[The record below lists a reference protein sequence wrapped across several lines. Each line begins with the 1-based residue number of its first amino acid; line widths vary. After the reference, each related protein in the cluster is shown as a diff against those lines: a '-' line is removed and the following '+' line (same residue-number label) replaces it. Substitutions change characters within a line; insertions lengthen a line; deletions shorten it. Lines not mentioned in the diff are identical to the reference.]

1 MDTPFK
7 LITIPP
13 SHYCE
18 KARWAL
24 DRGGLAFD
32 EEPHPPLLHLL
43 PSRKAGGRRTTPVL
57 VTDLGVYPDSTD
69 ILHFVDS
76 QVDDPP
82 PLFPTDPVQRAG
94 VGQLE
99 ELFDEKLGPHTRRL
113 AYFHLLQDR
122 DLFEGAA
129 LVGARRGERMVFKLF
144 LPMIRGMM
152 RKGMKID
159 TEGAERSL
167 GRIREVFET
176 VNERLASGRRYL
188 VGERFTAADLTFAAL
203 AAPVLLPRSYGA
215 PLPSLAELPDEMLA
229 IIDEMRSTTAG
240 EFGLRMYRDH
250 R

>member
-1 MDTPFK
+1 MDTPYR

-24 DRGGLAFD
+24 DRAGLAFD
-32 EEPHPPLLHLL
+32 EEPHPPLLHIL
-43 PSRKAGGRRTTPVL
+43 PCRKAGGRRTTPIL
-57 VTDLGVYPDSTD
+57 ITDLGVYPDSTD

-76 QVDDPP
+76 RVDDPP
-82 PLFPTDPVQRAG
+82 PLFPTDSVQRAG
-94 VGQLE
+94 VVQLE

-113 AYFHLLQDR
+113 AYFHLLPHR
-122 DLFEGAA
+122 ELFEGAA
-129 LVGARRGERMVFKLF
+129 LAGARGGDRMVFKSL
-144 LPMIRGMM
+144 LPLIRGMM

-159 TEGAERSL
+159 AKGAERSFD
-167 GRIREVFET
+167 RIREVFET
-176 VNERLASGRRYL
+176 VNERLASGRSYL

-203 AAPVLLPRSYGA
+203 AAPVLLPRDYGA
-215 PLPSLAELPDEMLA
+215 PLPSLEELPDEMLA
-229 IIDEMRSTTAG
+229 IIDEMRATPAG